1 MNAIIKS
8 LTKYLTEIV
17 TATKV
22 VCDNC
27 GWSWDL
33 ADGGDDPY
41 ICHNILP
48 SGNMCKHD
56 NNRNLNES
64 GEGNA
69 EPFKWTSVGD
79 LKTFIEQLKAMDP
92 EYGDDTFIYKFSSD
106 NADYIVNTSVK
117 TIPPTRLYNS
127 KYDLYAAFGFDVEG
141 GKEKL
146 TNYNEHYRVMAT
158 MLEIIIDF
166 INTADTIENI
176 DVKQI
181 QFHPKADNED
191 SYFNDRDVN
200 SRRGK
205 FYKSYIEKN
214 LNKLNK
220 KYNLKTTESKFYLEP
235 AYTYPIKENQNK
247 VWNLKEGMLS
257 LAKYMIDKGL
267 NIQPLPAVKFIKD
280 DEENASNMLGK
291 TAYYNPLE
299 KSITLYTFGRHSK
312 DILRSFSHE
321 MIHHMQN
328 LENRL
333 NNITTTNTNEDG
345 DLPELER
352 EAYELGNMTLR
363 EWEDSI
369 KNKK

>member
-1 MNAIIKS
+1 MNALIKS
-8 LTKYLTEIV
+8 LTKHLTEIV
-17 TATKV
+17 TATEVICNK
-22 VCDNC
+22 C
-27 GWSWDL
+27 GWEWSKKE
-33 ADGGDDPY
+33 GGDDLY
-41 ICHNILP
+41 ICHKC
-48 SGNMCKHD
+48 GCD
-56 NNRNLNES
+56 NTPDNLKES

-69 EPFKWTSVGD
+69 QPFKWMSVGD
-79 LKTFIEQLKAMDP
+79 LKSFIEQLKAMDP
-92 EYGDDTFIYKFSSD
+92 EYGDDTFVYKFSSD
-106 NADYIVNTSVK
+106 NANYIVNTSVK
-117 TIPPTRLYNS
+117 VIPPTRLYND

-166 INTADTIENI
+166 VNTVDTIKDIE
-176 DVKQI
+176 VKQI

-191 SYFNDRDVN
+191 SHFDRDVN

-214 LNKLNK
+214 LDKFNK
-220 KYNLKTTESKFYLEP
+220 KYNLKSTESKFYLEP
-235 AYTYPIKENQNK
+235 AFIYPIKENQGK
-247 VWNLKEGMLS
+247 VWNLKEGILS
-257 LAKYMIDKGL
+257 LAKHMIDKGL
-267 NIQPLPAVKFIKD
+267 NIQPLPTVKFIKD

-291 TAYYNPLE
+291 TAYYNPSE

-333 NNITTTNTNEDG
+333 NNIITTNTNEDG